1 MASFGSIG
9 SANPNVLFDPMAVD
23 QALQQ
28 RRQNALLLD
37 MQREDQQF
45 QRENQAQLRANGGMT
60 PYQRAQLDQQR
71 EGTQAL
77 YSALGVPAPGG
88 AAPAAA
94 PAAPGAASAGSG
106 VNVPPVDGRWTG
118 PADDLDAMTRTIIG
132 EAGNQ
137 GDAGMRAV
145 GHVIANRSQLTGQT
159 PLQVVL
165 APNQFEPW
173 AKRGSE
179 LMAVPTDSPQYQ
191 AARRIAEEVV
201 AGKSQDPTG
210 GATHFLNPQLQAQ
223 LGRQQPAWATGQGTR
238 IGGHMFY
245 SRPGDFQRGGEP
257 QPTQAG
263 GVAARTGGTDVAG
276 PAMPAGPQVGPNGL
290 TQQQVAEVLAA
301 EQARPGSGITLAS
314 QLKQQNLS
322 NTRADEQLQIS
333 RQSAQRQAE
342 KDRREQDQAGTKAT
356 AEAEAT
362 SFTRANTLRDEFTGL
377 TKDYRAVQGA
387 HTTLKEAGHDPTPA
401 GDMSLLYQFNKM
413 LDPGSVVRES
423 EFATAAR
430 NGSLGTQ
437 MQAQVERLLSG
448 QRLTDEQRKD
458 ILGQADRILKAQ
470 RRTYDQHRS
479 QYRGLAERYKLDP
492 DAVTPDFTLPDEAP
506 QGGGG
511 GQQRGSGY
519 EDPRS
524 LGMDG
529 MPTVRTPEEAAALPP
544 GTHYLTP
551 DGRTFKR

>member
-322 NTRADEQLQIS
+322 NTRADVE
-333 RQSAQRQAE
+333 
-342 KDRREQDQAGTKAT
+342 
-356 AEAEAT
+356 EA
-362 SFTRANTLRDEFTGL
+362 
-377 TKDYRAVQGA
+377 
-387 HTTLKEAGHDPTPA
+387 LKP
-401 GDMSLLYQFNKM
+401 
-413 LDPGSVVRES
+413 R
-423 EFATAAR
+423 
-430 NGSLGTQ
+430 
-437 MQAQVERLLSG
+437 
-448 QRLTDEQRKD
+448 
-458 ILGQADRILKAQ
+458 
-470 RRTYDQHRS
+470 
-479 QYRGLAERYKLDP
+479 
-492 DAVTPDFTLPDEAP
+492 
-506 QGGGG
+506 GGGG
-511 GQQRGSGY
+511 GGSAMSSADALKAARAKLGANASDDDVVNEAIRLRGGS
-519 EDPRS
+519 
-524 LGMDG
+524 
-529 MPTVRTPEEAAALPP
+529 
-544 GTHYLTP
+544 
-551 DGRTFKR
+551 